1 MPAGGETGLKSHV
14 GSRGVTGVRL
24 EAAEGTLGMK
34 EQGLRGRKGLKE
46 ERIQVGCWA
55 GLSKWVK
62 AEHKVL
68 GIGIS

>member
-1 MPAGGETGLKSHV
+1 M
-14 GSRGVTGVRL
+14 RL

-34 EQGLRGRKGLKE
+34 VRELRGRKGLKE

-55 GLSKWVK
+55 GLSKRVK